1 MNMKR
6 TILALSMLATGAL
19 SAAAQ
24 DTIFWKGERQATKGT
39 VVSINFLQI
48 KYRLEGAAG
57 EQEDNARDVKDIE
70 FDPDNSTLPY
80 YEFDQGMRALH
91 KGQQKEAVE
100 QFTRALDRIK
110 GSNTPN
116 HPMRDFCRKH
126 ILEANLMARDS
137 DATVASAR
145 ALRKERPDSFFLRD
159 SFMMQYDAAKMKR
172 DTALLNDTIRELEEA
187 IKADRR
193 YAEQLQ
199 KDADLLKADVLEMN
213 KKYDEAFRVYS
224 KLGGVPEAWEEVNL
238 GLLRCMSALGKTAD
252 LKAKVESLL
261 VELKEKRDAHPRVY
275 LGTMVARGDVFLAE
289 GKFKEALLDYMKGAL
304 DPGQAANTGEHET
317 ALARSAIAA
326 SKYARWFGEKD
337 KSNKMLYID
346 RAKEMREE
354 LTRTFPQTSFT
365 AEVDA
370 AINDA
375 IRSQ

>member
-6 TILALSMLATGAL
+6 AILAFAVLSAGAL

-24 DTIFWKGERQATKGT
+24 DTIFWKGERQPTKGT
-39 VVSINFLQI
+39 VVTVNFLQI

-57 EQEDNARDVKDIE
+57 EQEDNAREVKDIE

-126 ILEANLMARDS
+126 ILEANLMARDA
-137 DATVASAR
+137 DAVVASAR

-172 DTALLNDTIRELEEA
+172 DTALLNETIRELEEA

-193 YAEQLQ
+193 YADHLQ
-199 KDADLLKADVLEMN
+199 RDADLLKADVLEMN
-213 KKYDEAFRVYS
+213 KKYDEALRVYS
-224 KLGGVPEAWEEVNL
+224 RLGGNPEAWADVNL
-238 GLLRCMSALGKTAD
+238 GTLRCLSALNRTAD
-252 LKAKVESLL
+252 LKAKVESLV
-261 VELKEKRDAHPRVY
+261 VELKDKREAHPRVY
-275 LGTMVARGDVFLAE
+275 LGTLVARGDVFLAE
-289 GKFKEALLDYMKGAL
+289 GKIKEALLEYLKGAL
-304 DPGQAANTGEHET
+304 DPGQAAETSEHET
-317 ALARSAIAA
+317 AVARSAVA
-326 SKYARWFGEKD
+326 SAKYARQFGEKD
-337 KSNKMLYID
+337 KENKIRYID
-346 RAKEMREE
+346 RAREMRDE
-354 LTRTFPQTSFT
+354 LTRSF
-365 AEVDA
+365 
-370 AINDA
+370 
-375 IRSQ
+375 